1 MKNIQ
6 FKNVLTQHI
15 YSDYFKRV
23 EKKLK
28 PLSDKDKTEFLMEI
42 NSHIFEA
49 MHAFSEENESE
60 NLLNVL
66 NKLGDPED
74 YLKAIVADKKLNE
87 ALRTFNPR
95 TVFQAL
101 VLNFKRGAV
110 NSLFAVAY
118 LSLFTS
124 VFLIIAKIIWP
135 ANTGLFY
142 LNQQFHSLGFMSN
155 GPEMDEVL
163 GFWFIPLVSLCAIVS
178 YLLITL
184 LFRLTKRLFKF

>member
-1 MKNIQ
+1 MKNIE
-6 FKNVLTQHI
+6 FKNAVAQHI

-23 EKKLK
+23 EKNLK
-28 PLSDKDKTEFLMEI
+28 PLSEKDKAEFLMEI

-60 NLLNVL
+60 NLLTIL

-74 YLKAIVADKKLNE
+74 YLKAVVADKKLNE
-87 ALRTFNPR
+87 AVRTFNPR

-101 VLNFKRGAV
+101 VLNFKRGIIY
-110 NSLFAVAY
+110 SMFALMY
-118 LSLFTS
+118 LLLFTF

-142 LNQQFHSLGFMSN
+142 MNQQFHSLGFISN
-155 GPEMDEVL
+155 GHEMDEVL
-163 GFWFIPLVSLCAIVS
+163 GFWFIPLVALVTVLF
-178 YLLITL
+178 YLLITV
-184 LFRLTKRLFKF
+184 LFRLTKKK